1 MDYSKKKLVELR
13 NICKDFKIKSSG
25 TKSDMIK
32 RIKQHKFHQHKCSNK
47 KMILYP
53 YSNNLYKSIESYK
66 KIYCF
71 IIKKSSYEVVGKLNN
86 INNKMENLEKDDL
99 EYCRLNNIPHYIP
112 INIRGEYDT
121 HRIRTIQEEDDDD
134 FEEEYNDLNE

>member
-1 MDYSKKKLVELR
+1 MDYSQKKLVELR
-13 NICKDFKIKSSG
+13 NICKDFKIKSTG

-32 RIKQHKFHQHKCSNK
+32 RIHQHKFHENKSSQK

-53 YSNNLYKSIESYK
+53 YSTNLYKSIESYK
-66 KIYCF
+66 KIYSF

-86 INNKMENLEKDDL
+86 SNNKLEDLEKDDL
-99 EYCRLNNIPHYIP
+99 EHCRLHNIPYCIP
-112 INIRGEYDT
+112 INIRGHFDT
-121 HRIRTIQEEDDDD
+121 HRIRTVLEEDDDD

>member
-32 RIKQHKFHQHKCSNK
+32 RIKQHRFHQNKSSNK

-66 KIYCF
+66 KIYSF

-99 EYCRLNNIPHYIP
+99 EYCRLNNIPYHIP
-112 INIRGEYDT
+112 TNIRGEYDT
-121 HRIRTIQEEDDDD
+121 HRIRIIQEEEDDD